1 MKRNIIKAAIAAFV
15 LLAIVACEDKI
26 VVPEVTPAQPV
37 ENAGIVFTAT
47 TETTAAT
54 KTTLSQNGAMYDVLW
69 RSGDEI
75 TIVDGAATPNVGVYS
90 TESTT
95 NKGTFTH
102 ASGAE
107 VTTPDYTAY
116 YPADIY
122 NAGTPTLPATQ
133 TYVAGNIANA
143 PMYATSSTTNLE
155 FKNLT
160 GIIRLN
166 LTTTMSEK
174 KVRRITLSATQ
185 GMSGAFTV
193 SSNAAVVDGTAGVA
207 LDCGEAGVA
216 IGNSAIP
223 FYIAVPATTYTNLS
237 ISVWTTDGLSQTR
250 TLKGDKSVVV
260 TRSSITDITLSVND
274 LAVNSIDVSSSN
286 AITIP
291 AGTFA
296 TLTGTNNNCVITVE
310 DGATVTLDNAA
321 VGNFIIQAKA
331 TMILEGA
338 NTVNKGSTF
347 ITLRDDSELTVQG
360 TGSLTGSD
368 QLGINGDGDLV
379 MEGGTL
385 SLRGRVVES
394 GSASAAI
401 TIRNLTVTGGT
412 INATGGYNGYYGD
425 NAKEGISCSGN
436 ISIENGTVYSE
447 GTHGLHADGNIVISG
462 GIITAAGRGDYS
474 SYNSGISAA
483 GTLTISGGI
492 VTASGAGSS
501 PGIGDRYTCGDI
513 LISGGV
519 VSATGG
525 SGAAGI
531 GAGGTCGTITITG
544 GEVTAVGGDGAAG
557 IGAGGTCG
565 NITISGGEVTA
576 TGGTGSAGI
585 GTGSTA
591 NSRCG
596 DIEISGGEVSA
607 FGGTSASAIGTGNVS
622 SAVCGDIILRS
633 TIDVIVARGGD
644 GTTEN
649 VGHGHASSTV
659 GAITIES
666 GVIIHTDYIRTDLSA
681 IASANCY
688 IVPAEGHYKFRATV
702 KGNGAADLAGVVK
715 DTDASEIASASLV
728 WASFGTATAPLEGQ
742 MIKDIRYEDGY
753 VLFSTG
759 SPYVTGNAVV
769 AIKNSSNQILWSWH
783 LWFTDANIEGLAQ
796 VYPSGAQMM
805 DRNLGALSA
814 TYTSG
819 STADWGLMYQWGRKD
834 PFLNSKHDTFSQ
846 GYISSSNANTYH
858 RPAVLGTAENYTM
871 GNGQA
876 SSTVAAVIKNPAW
889 LYKGWYISST
899 NTSSK
904 TWAYDMTDDLWAED
918 KTIFDPCPPGWQVPD
933 KYAWGGSFIENL
945 VNAELQNNAY
955 NVSGIIYPN
964 TAVRLS
970 SALYNSYN
978 NKYTNGGLIIE
989 NVQEYH
995 VFQWAFNGQL
1005 HKEKFSYSDIVT
1017 GISVVN
1023 PNYGSVPEDI
1033 SLYYPTRAGAV
1044 RCVREGTKIPHPT
1057 GLEITKNVNGSE
1069 VAIDKDIVITNSTLQ
1084 LHASFTP
1091 SSAIATNVVWSSS
1104 NTARATVS
1112 STGLVTGV
1120 SKGLVTITATD
1131 GEHSCTVDVYVKKW
1145 ATDMGLDLKFA
1156 NCNLGASSPSE
1167 AGTYF
1172 SWGEISGK
1180 SSYAASTY
1188 KFGTYTSTSGNLTK
1202 YVSHS
1207 GWGTVDNLVE
1217 LQNEDD
1223 AAIVILG
1230 QGDTRNWRLPTQD
1243 EWDKLMTDSY
1253 FTWTVETFGG
1263 VTGYKVY
1270 SDFSADFIFLP
1281 FSGYM
1286 NGNEPESCYYWT
1298 KNRDSNTSYKAI
1310 GAKISGN
1317 SNGAPASK
1325 GTYAF
1330 DRFFGMPIRPMYLS
1344 YGLE

>member
-1 MKRNIIKAAIAAFV
+1 MKKYFAI
-15 LLAIVACEDKI
+15 LALAVMALVSSCAQEDKMDTK
-26 VVPEVTPAQPV
+26 PEKPEAEQ
-37 ENAGIVFTAT
+37 AKGLVFSASTDEAK
-47 TETTAAT
+47 T
-54 KTTLSQNGAMYDVLW
+54 KTALQKDGDNYNVVW
-69 RSGDEI
+69 KSGDKI
-75 TIVDGAATPNVGVYS
+75 TIVDNAGKAGVYTTS
-90 TESTT
+90 DNGVHADFVYES
-95 NKGTFTH
+95 GD
-102 ASGAE
+102 E
-107 VTTPDYTAY
+107 VSAQPFKAY
-116 YPADIY
+116 YPENLY
-122 NAGTPTLPATQ
+122 SEGTAALPAIQ
-133 TYVAGNIANA
+133 NYAADNICQY
-143 PMYATSSTTNLE
+143 PMYTESGSTSLK
-155 FKNLT
+155 FKNLC

-166 LTTTMSEK
+166 AKTSMSSQR
-174 KVRRITLSATQ
+174 VRRIMLSADQ
-185 GMSGAFTV
+185 GMSGTITNASTLLTNPTATV
-193 SSNAAVVDGTAGVA
+193 TAGKGVS
-207 LDCGEAGVA
+207 LECGEEGVE
-216 IGNSAIP
+216 IGSTAIP
-223 FYIAVPATTYTNLS
+223 FHIAVPEDNYTGLK
-237 ISVWTTDGLSQTR
+237 ITVWTTEGLTQTL
-250 TLKGDKSVVV
+250 TLKTGKQAEVV
-260 TRSSITDITLSVND
+260 RSCITTLNLSFNNLVSNTIDITGLD
-274 LAVNSIDVSSSN
+274 

-296 TLTGTNNNCVITVE
+296 TLTGTNTNCVVTVE
-310 DGATVTLDNAA
+310 DRATVTLSD
-321 VGNFIIQAKA
+321 VSIGNFIIEAEA

-347 ITLRDDSELTVQG
+347 ITLRDNSTLTVKG
-360 TGSLTGSD
+360 TGTLAGND
-368 QLGINGDGDLV
+368 YMGVGGNGDLAV
-379 MEGGTL
+379 EGGTL
-385 SLRGRVVES
+385 TFRGRDVDS
-394 GSASAAI
+394 GSGTAAI
-401 TIRNLTVTGGT
+401 SVRNFTVKDGTVNASGGA
-412 INATGGYNGYYGD
+412 NWYYGD
-425 NAKEGISCSGN
+425 NPYNGITCTGN
-436 ISIENGTVYSE
+436 ISIEGGSVVCDGS
-447 GTHGLHADGNIVISG
+447 HGLQADGNISISG
-462 GIITAAGRGDYS
+462 GTVDATGRGEYQRF
-474 SYNSGISAA
+474 NSGISAA
-483 GTLTISGGI
+483 GTIAISGGT
-492 VTASGAGSS
+492 VTARGASTGSC
-501 PGIGDRYTCGDI
+501 PGIGDKGTCGDI
-513 LISGGV
+513 IISGGKV
-519 VSATGG
+519 TAFG
-525 SGAAGI
+525 
-531 GAGGTCGTITITG
+531 GGT
-544 GEVTAVGGDGAAG
+544 AAA

-565 NITISGGEVTA
+565 NITITGGEVTA
-576 TGGTGSAGI
+576 TGGTGAAGI
-585 GTGSTA
+585 GTGSNA
-591 NSRCG
+591 NSKCG
-596 DIEISGGEVSA
+596 NIEISGGKVSA
-607 FGGTSASAIGTGNVS
+607 FGGDAASAIGTGNVS
-622 SAVCGDIILRS
+622 SAVCGDITLRNS
-633 TIDVIVARGGD
+633 IELIVARGGD
-644 GTTEN
+644 GTTEH

-659 GAITIES
+659 GTITIES
-666 GVIIHTDYIRTDLSA
+666 GVDVHNDYLRIDLSQT
-681 IASANCY
+681 ASANCY
-688 IVPAEGHYKFRATV
+688 IVPAEGHYKFKATI
-702 KGNGAADLAGVVK
+702 KGNGASDLADISK
-715 DTDASEIASASLV
+715 NTSESDIASAALV

-759 SPYVTGNAVV
+759 RPYVTGNAVV

-783 LWFTDANIEGLAQ
+783 LWFTDANIDGLAQ

-834 PFLNSKHDTFSQ
+834 PFLNSKHDTFSA
-846 GYISSSNANTYH
+846 GYSTSATYH
-858 RPAVLGTAENYTM
+858 RPAVLGTTESFTQGYN
-871 GNGQA
+871 QA
-876 SSTVAAVIKNPAW
+876 NSSVAATVKNPEK
-889 LYKGWYISST
+889 LYTGWYISST
-899 NTSSK
+899 NRSSK

-933 KYAWGGSFIENL
+933 RYAWGGSFIENL
-945 VNAELQNNAY
+945 ANAELQNNAY

-1005 HKEKFSYSDIVT
+1005 HKEKYQYTDILT

-1023 PNYGSVPEDI
+1023 PDYGSVPEDL

-1044 RCVREGTKIPHPT
+1044 RCVREGTKITHPT
-1057 GLEITKNVNGSE
+1057 GLSITKTVNGNE
-1069 VAIDKDIVITNSTLQ
+1069 VAIDKDIVITDSTLQ
-1084 LHASFTP
+1084 LHASFIP
-1091 SSAIATNVVWSSS
+1091 SSAIGTNVVWSSS
-1104 NTARATVS
+1104 NTSRATVS
-1112 STGLVTGV
+1112 STGLITGV
-1120 SKGLVTITATD
+1120 SKGFVTITATD
-1131 GEHSCTVDVYVKKW
+1131 GEHSCSIDLYVKKW

-1172 SWGEISGK
+1172 SWGETSGK

-1188 KFGTYTSTSGNLTK
+1188 KFGTYSTTSGNLTK

-1230 QGDTRNWRLPTQD
+1230 EGDTRNWRLPTQE
-1243 EWDKLMTDSY
+1243 EWEKLMTNSY